1 MVNKVLLFIL
11 KSNVKLFFL
20 FRYFVAYISM
30 KEKKKVEKIEVR
42 EKKKNK
48 IKISKLGDFWNIEN

>member
-11 KSNVKLFFL
+11 KNNVKLFFL

-30 KEKKKVEKIEVR
+30 KEKKKVEKIEV
-42 EKKKNK
+42 KKKK
-48 IKISKLGDFWNIEN
+48 QD